1 MEREKEGG
9 RREKNLNRKRIKDFK
24 LLRERERDRDCRRKK
39 KVRGIGGNI
48 YWENR
53 RKNDKKE
60 RWLRWENIENFEE
73 MKIETL

>member
-48 YWENR
+48 Y
-53 RKNDKKE
+53 
-60 RWLRWENIENFEE
+60 
-73 MKIETL
+73 